1 MGGATAELEEI
12 KHEGKSMVDLFDEL
26 GREDRTSCKRKD
38 CFWWAGG
45 IERYPRNPTTEVEKA
60 GEWGSPGED
69 LGHGERGGDVRAGH

>member
-1 MGGATAELEEI
+1 VGGATAELEEI

-45 IERYPRNPTTEVEKA
+45 M
-60 GEWGSPGED
+60 
-69 LGHGERGGDVRAGH
+69 